1 MKLRLIYSILAIV
14 MISCGPKVNT
24 SKLGDKDL
32 SNYNSFAYLPNSNFD
47 DLKKF
52 ETDDTVGTAIIES
65 VNRNMKQKGFELD
78 RDTPDLLVLISTM
91 TDKERSVSQQ
101 PVYATYPNFYGRP
114 YGVSPYYQNQYFYNY
129 SGYNRIIGYD
139 RDIDRYKEGTLL
151 MSLVDSD
158 SKEVIWRGS
167 ASDAI
172 FRQNE
177 TTAIAKFVDD
187 MFEDF
192 PKNK

>member
-24 SKLGDKDL
+24 AKLVDKDL

-52 ETDDTVGTAIIES
+52 ETDPTVGTAIIES
-65 VNRNMKQKGFELD
+65 VNRNMKQKGYELD
-78 RDTPDLLVLISTM
+78 RNNPDLLVLLSTM
-91 TDKERSVSQQ
+91 TDKERTVDQE
-101 PVYATYPNFYGRP
+101 PVYATYPNNYGRS
-114 YGVSPYYQNQYFYNY
+114 YGVSPYYQNQYYYNY
-129 SGYNRIIGYD
+129 SSYSRIIGYE

-151 MSLVDSD
+151 IRLVDSD
-158 SKEVIWRGS
+158 SKEVVWRGS

-172 FRQNE
+172 FKQNE

-187 MFEDF
+187 MFDDF
-192 PKNK
+192 PKK